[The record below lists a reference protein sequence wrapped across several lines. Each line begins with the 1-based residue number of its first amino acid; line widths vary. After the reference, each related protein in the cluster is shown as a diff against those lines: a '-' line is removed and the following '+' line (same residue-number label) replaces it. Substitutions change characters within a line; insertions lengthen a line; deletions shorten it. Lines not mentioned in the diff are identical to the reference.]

1 MFESV
6 QFVNLRVLR
15 DATLPL
21 GPFTLLVGPN
31 ASGKST
37 ALLGLHALSQRVGFD
52 ARKLYS
58 LTAAPLNDPRV
69 EVRARWSAPVPG
81 AITTMSVSPFSGK
94 SFMHLIGNTP
104 LQPEQRQQCELLLSR
119 IRLFRFD
126 PIQLATAVQLVPNFE
141 LDVNGLGL
149 PGVLDRLRDEAPERF
164 ESLNA
169 ELGEWF
175 PEYDRILFETPQPG
189 FRTFLV
195 RARASA
201 RPIPASEL
209 SEGTLLGIA
218 LLTLA
223 HLENPPS
230 MVLIE
235 EPERGIH
242 PRLLRRVQDALYRLA
257 YPQSAGEK
265 RPAVQVVATTHSPY
279 FLDLF
284 REHPEE
290 VVIAERR
297 GAEAQFQRLVDRPD
311 FEQIL
316 EGAPLGEIW
325 YSGVLGGVPVG
336 S

>member
-6 QFVNLRVLR
+6 QFINLRVLR

-58 LTAAPLNDPRV
+58 LTAAPLDDPHI
-69 EVRARWSAPVPG
+69 EVRAKWSAPVPG
-81 AITTMSVSPFSGK
+81 AITTMRVSPKGR
-94 SFMHLIGNTP
+94 SFTHTAGNVTLP
-104 LQPEQRQQCELLLSR
+104 DERRQQCEELLSR

-126 PIQLATAVQLVPNFE
+126 PIQLATPVQLVPNFE
-141 LDVNGLGL
+141 LEVNGGGL
-149 PGVLDRLRDEAPERF
+149 PGVLDRLRDQAPERF
-164 ESLNA
+164 DSLNS

-175 PEYDRILFETPQPG
+175 PEYDRILFDTPQPG

-195 RARASA
+195 RTRGTGI
-201 RPIPASEL
+201 PLPASEL
-209 SEGTLLGIA
+209 SEGTLLGVA
-218 LLTLA
+218 LLALA
-223 HLENPPS
+223 HLEKPPS
-230 MVLIE
+230 LVLIE
-235 EPERGIH
+235 EPDRGIH

-257 YPQSAGEK
+257 YPQAAGES

-290 VVIAERR
+290 IVIAERR

>member
-1 MFESV
+1 M
-6 QFVNLRVLR
+6 
-15 DATLPL
+15 
-21 GPFTLLVGPN
+21 
-31 ASGKST
+31 
-37 ALLGLHALSQRVGFD
+37 
-52 ARKLYS
+52 
-58 LTAAPLNDPRV
+58 
-69 EVRARWSAPVPG
+69 
-81 AITTMSVSPFSGK
+81 IVSPFSGN
-94 SFMHLIGNTP
+94 SFTHLVGNNP
-104 LQPEQRQQCELLLSR
+104 LQPEQRQQCEELLSR

-164 ESLNA
+164 DSLNT

-175 PEYDRILFETPQPG
+175 PEYDRILFDTPGPG
-189 FRTFLV
+189 NRHFLV
-195 RARASA
+195 RTRASS

-209 SEGTLLGIA
+209 SEGTLLGVA

-223 HLENPPS
+223 HLANPPS
-230 MVLIE
+230 LVLIE
-235 EPERGIH
+235 EPDRGIH

-284 REHPEE
+284 RDHPEE

-316 EGAPLGEIW
+316 EGAPLGEVW